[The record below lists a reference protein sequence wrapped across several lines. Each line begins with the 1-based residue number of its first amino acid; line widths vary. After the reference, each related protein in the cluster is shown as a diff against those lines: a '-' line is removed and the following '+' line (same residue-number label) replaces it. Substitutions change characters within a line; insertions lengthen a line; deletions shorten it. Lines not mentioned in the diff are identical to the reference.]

1 VKEGGGWGNWMVML
15 PWYQLYDPNSPTGYW
30 MPSSGYNP
38 LSSSDPKL
46 IRDDS
51 DQYQA
56 IGNAFVK
63 WDTPIK
69 GLSVKGEAGVDLLI
83 TNSSHWRSIHL
94 DPLAPFQNEAAER
107 SVTQHTFNYTGYLNY
122 DKTLGSHN
130 FNITAG
136 SEATRSASYNRQ
148 VEAANLLTQYPN
160 LINPLIYN
168 YANGSFG
175 DGGYLMGLFGRAN
188 YKFKDRYILNA
199 SIRRDGHSVLSKD
212 NRWATFTALG
222 AGWIITDEE
231 FFNVKGI
238 SLLKLR
244 GSYGQTGNTALN
256 KEMTQINWGLSST
269 RYGGSYLPGGTT
281 IGPIGSTDLKWET
294 TSSLDFGLDYGFFD
308 NRISGSVAYYTKDIT
323 DLILKGNVQESVGF
337 NTNSVWENIGDM
349 KNWGWELNMST
360 INVNKG
366 GFNWKT
372 DFNISFNDN
381 EIVRLN
387 EFEKGKGTEVSSV
400 NQAKGNSTIRK
411 EGEKLDTW
419 YLANFVQIDP
429 DKGIAMIEQR
439 DQAIWD
445 TEFRTVSTGTSI
457 PMNEANV
464 NANKMIQHGK
474 SALPTFYGGITNNFS
489 YRNFDLNVQFVFAGG
504 NYIMNYLYSRS
515 ANGSSMGQIAKDMV
529 GKNWEK
535 PGDIAQFPQLVKEYT
550 YKYDNAGNPSATG
563 TRFNTD
569 FSTFYLEKGDYVKLR
584 NLQLGYTLPKAISKK
599 IQLQNVRLYIG
610 GSNLLTLTKFRGFD
624 PESSDDLPL
633 ARSFNFGCSV
643 NF

>member
-1 VKEGGGWGNWMVML
+1 
-15 PWYQLYDPNSPTGYW
+15 
-30 MPSSGYNP
+30 
-38 LSSSDPKL
+38 
-46 IRDDS
+46 
-51 DQYQA
+51 
-56 IGNAFVK
+56 
-63 WDTPIK
+63 
-69 GLSVKGEAGVDLLI
+69 
-83 TNSSHWRSIHL
+83 
-94 DPLAPFQNEAAER
+94 
-107 SVTQHTFNYTGYLNY
+107 
-122 DKTLGSHN
+122 
-130 FNITAG
+130 
-136 SEATRSASYNRQ
+136 
-148 VEAANLLTQYPN
+148 
-160 LINPLIYN
+160 
-168 YANGSFG
+168 
-175 DGGYLMGLFGRAN
+175 
-188 YKFKDRYILNA
+188 
-199 SIRRDGHSVLSKD
+199 LSKD

-439 DQAIWD
+439 DQSIWD
-445 TEFRTVSTGTSI
+445 TEFRTVSTGTAI

-489 YRNFDLNVQFVFAGG
+489 YKNFDLNVQFVFAGG

-515 ANGSSMGQIAKDMV
+515 ANASSMGQIAKDMV

-535 PGDIAQFPQLVKEYT
+535 PGDIAQFPQLVKEYL
-550 YKYDNAGNPSATG
+550 YKYDNAGNPSAAG

-599 IQLQNVRLYIG
+599 AQLENVRLYVG